1 MKVIFYKN
9 NSDNRVVNKQLT
21 VIKELNITRKIEKSI
36 FEPVIEIVKDKHINN
51 CNYVYI
57 EEFNRFYFVVDIM
70 ELDGNIYRITMKE
83 DVLSSF
89 KNSILNLKA
98 CVERQEFKRNTK
110 IVDNEL
116 ILQSNNNFICKTVGN
131 PIIANYNIYLTT
143 CGGVTN
149 NE

>member
-1 MKVIFYKN
+1 MKVIFYRN

-21 VIKELNITRKIEKSI
+21 IIKELNITRKIEKSI
-36 FEPVIEIVKDKHINN
+36 FEPVIEIVKDRDMNS

-83 DVLSSF
+83 DVLTSF
-89 KNSILNLKA
+89 KNSILNLTA
-98 CVERQEFKRNTK
+98 LVERQEFKRNTQ

-116 ILQSNNNFICKTVGN
+116 LSQANNNFYCKTVGN
-131 PIIANYNIYLTT
+131 YVNNDYNIYLTT
-143 CGGVTN
+143 CGGSDV
-149 NE
+149 

>member
-1 MKVIFYKN
+1 MKVIFYRN

-21 VIKELNITRKIEKSI
+21 IIKELNITRKIEKSI
-36 FEPVIEIVKDKHINN
+36 FEPVIEIVKDRDMNN

-83 DVLSSF
+83 DVLTSF
-89 KNSILNLKA
+89 KNSILNLTA
-98 CVERQEFKRNTK
+98 LVERQEFKRNTQ

-116 ILQSNNNFICKTVGN
+116 LSQANNNFYCKTVGN
-131 PIIANYNIYLTT
+131 YVNNDYNIYLTT
-143 CGGVTN
+143 CGGSDV
-149 NE
+149 

>member
-1 MKVIFYKN
+1 MKVIFYRN

-21 VIKELNITRKIEKSI
+21 IIKDLNLTRKIEKSI
-36 FEPVIEIVKDKHINN
+36 FEPVIEIVKDRDMNN

-83 DVLSSF
+83 DVLTSF
-89 KNSILNLKA
+89 KNSILNLTA
-98 CVERQEFKRNTK
+98 LVERQEFKRNTQ

-116 ILQSNNNFICKTVGN
+116 LSQANNNFYCKTVGN
-131 PIIANYNIYLTT
+131 YVNNDYNIYLTT
-143 CGGVTN
+143 CGGSDV
-149 NE
+149 

>member
-21 VIKELNITRKIEKSI
+21 IIKELNITRKIEKSI
-36 FEPVIEIVKDKHINN
+36 FEPVIEIVKDKEINN

-70 ELDGNIYRITMKE
+70 EMDGNIYRITMKE
-83 DVLSSF
+83 DVLTSF

-98 CVERQEFKRNTK
+98 CVERQEFKRNTQ

-131 PIIANYNIYLTT
+131 PVIANYNIYLTT
-143 CGGVTN
+143 CGGVGN
-149 NE
+149 NV

>member
-21 VIKELNITRKIEKSI
+21 IIKELNITRKIEKSI
-36 FEPVIEIVKDKHINN
+36 FEPVIEIVKDKAINN

-70 ELDGNIYRITMKE
+70 ELDGNIYKITMKE

-98 CVERQEFKRNTK
+98 CVERQEFKRNTQ

-131 PIIANYNIYLTT
+131 PVIANYNIYLTT
-143 CGGVTN
+143 CGGVGN
-149 NE
+149 NV

>member
-21 VIKELNITRKIEKSI
+21 IIKELNITRKIEKSI
-36 FEPVIEIVKDKHINN
+36 FEPVIEIVKDRDLNN

-83 DVLSSF
+83 DVLTSF
-89 KNSILNLKA
+89 KNSILNLTA
-98 CVERQEFKRNTK
+98 LVERQEFKRNTQ

-116 ILQSNNNFICKTVGN
+116 LSQANNNFYCKTVGN
-131 PIIANYNIYLTT
+131 YVNNDYNIYLTT
-143 CGGVTN
+143 CGGSDV
-149 NE
+149 

>member
-21 VIKELNITRKIEKSI
+21 IIKELNITRKIEKSI
-36 FEPVIEIVKDKHINN
+36 FEPVIEIVKDKNINN

-70 ELDGNIYRITMKE
+70 ELNGNIYRITMKE

-116 ILQSNNNFICKTVGN
+116 VLQSNNNFICKTVGN

-143 CGGVTN
+143 CGGVSN

>member
-1 MKVIFYKN
+1 MKVIFYRN

-21 VIKELNITRKIEKSI
+21 IIKELNITRKIDKSI
-36 FEPVIEIVKDKHINN
+36 FEPIIEIVKDRDMNN

-83 DVLSSF
+83 DVLTSF
-89 KNSILNLKA
+89 KNSILNLTA
-98 CVERQEFKRNTK
+98 LVERQEFKRNTQ

-116 ILQSNNNFICKTVGN
+116 LSQSNNNFYCKTVGN
-131 PIIANYNIYLTT
+131 YVNNDYNIYLTT
-143 CGGVTN
+143 CGGSDV
-149 NE
+149 

>member
-1 MKVIFYKN
+1 MKVIFYRN

-21 VIKELNITRKIEKSI
+21 IIKELNITRKIEKSI
-36 FEPVIEIVKDKHINN
+36 FEPVIEIVKDRELNN

-83 DVLSSF
+83 DVLTSF
-89 KNSILNLKA
+89 KNSILNLTA
-98 CVERQEFKRNTK
+98 LVERQEFKRNTQ

-116 ILQSNNNFICKTVGN
+116 LSQSNNNFYCKTVGN
-131 PIIANYNIYLTT
+131 YVNNDYNIYLTT
-143 CGGVTN
+143 CGGSDV
-149 NE
+149 